1 MKKLSKGRP
10 KDGKSLKVN
19 AGISLE
25 KDLVL
30 VLDAIAKEQGLNRS
44 QLVNQII
51 VQYLNNQT
59 L

>member
-1 MKKLSKGRP
+1 MNKLSKGRP
-10 KDGKSLKVN
+10 KDGKSLKIN

-51 VQYLNNQT
+51 VKYLGDQQI
-59 L
+59 